1 MSIMNQVV
9 IQAHRDKGERNQGGK
24 EVRNVNLSA
33 VTKEF
38 VELQVRSDADLSG
51 AERGRQDLLRRA
63 LMLGGKQ
70 AELEPV
76 NPNGNIRVRLPDG
89 GRISDQQIDRVEE
102 GMFDAR
108 LVSPAVV
115 GNRVI
120 VLVEPGPGRPALAS
134 YAVAVGTSL
143 TDPSL
148 TRFRLEKS

>member
-1 MSIMNQVV
+1 MSIMNQIVN
-9 IQAHRDKGERNQGGK
+9 QAHRDRGKRNQGGK

-33 VTKEF
+33 ITKEF
-38 VELQVRSDADLSG
+38 VELQVRSDADLSS
-51 AERGRQDLLRRA
+51 AERDRQDLLRRA

-76 NPNGNIRVRLPDG
+76 TPNGQIRVRLPDG
-89 GRISDQQIDRVEE
+89 ERISDQQIDRIEE

-108 LVSPAVV
+108 LVSPAAHGDRMV
-115 GNRVI
+115 

-134 YAVAVGTSL
+134 YAVAVSTSL